1 MNNNRSLNGP
11 STSSSW
17 PARWQWYLWLIVHT
31 QVYCLWENRVDLSI
45 MLTWSRI
52 TLKLN
57 CRSVDSIKKQYQCAG
72 GAYNEHTCSTHK
84 ESCCTCSSVSL
95 AAAVFL
101 TCALLCVENYICFP
115 LYTHQF
121 KKSAICCFF
130 NLHNE
135 SVLMPP
141 IYCLGSQ
148 QNN

>member
-1 MNNNRSLNGP
+1 MALLQAHHGLQGGSDNFDSLFILRFTACEKTVL
-11 STSSSW
+11 TSAS
-17 PARWQWYLWLIVHT
+17 
-31 QVYCLWENRVDLSI
+31 CLHGAELLCV
-45 MLTWSRI
+45 
-52 TLKLN
+52 LKLN
-57 CRSVDSIKKQYQCAG
+57 CRSADSIKKQYQCAG
-72 GAYNEHTCSTHK
+72 SAYNEHTCSTHK

-121 KKSAICCFF
+121 KKAAICCFF